1 MLKREILY
9 VSNTQNIHDARFI
22 KMLRVIYDVTEVRAG
37 ILGEFMRNESSN
49 TKFHLAIVV
58 GLDYLID
65 EELLSANFPIIGI
78 SLGYDIN
85 LAIEESSKA
94 KTVRVNAESMDGM
107 ILDSEYS
114 VKQLGRILAKPL
126 PKYLISPY
134 GADLENFESFPI
146 IIKKPLSIV
155 VTRSWSSLHANIDI
169 VEAMNLMKNSASI
182 HFLGVSETY
191 SKELLE
197 DLLQEGFHKVQWDR
211 AVTQSDIPKF
221 LQRGWCYVSAS
232 RSDGTSISL
241 LEALAAGKICVVSD
255 FPSNLEWVSDGV
267 NGFLFKNG
275 NPNSLASVLDDISQ
289 MNVED
294 LYLIAQNAREC
305 VGTRGRWN
313 VNSERIMGFI
323 DNFLF
328 VE

>member
-1 MLKREILY
+1 MLKRQILY

-37 ILGEFMRNESSN
+37 ILGEFMRNESSK

-58 GLDYLID
+58 GLDYLVD
-65 EELLSANFPIIGI
+65 EELQSENFPIIGI

-94 KTVRVNAESMDGM
+94 KTVRVNAESMDGI

-114 VKQLGRILAKPL
+114 VKQLGKILTKPL

-197 DLLQEGFHKVQWDR
+197 NLLQEGFHKVQWDST
-211 AVTQSDIPKF
+211 VTQSDIPKF

-289 MNVED
+289 MNVQD
-294 LYLIAQNAREC
+294 LYLIAQNARES
-305 VGTRGRWN
+305 VDTRGSWN

-323 DNFLF
+323 GNFLL